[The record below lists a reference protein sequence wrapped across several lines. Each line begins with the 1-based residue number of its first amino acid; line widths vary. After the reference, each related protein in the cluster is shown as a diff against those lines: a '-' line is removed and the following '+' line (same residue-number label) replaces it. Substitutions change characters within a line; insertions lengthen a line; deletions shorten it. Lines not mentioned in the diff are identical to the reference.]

1 MLKLCVM
8 PAKKLFSV
16 FPLLFLAGCA
26 ISAPAPQASMPTL
39 QASTLPILGPG
50 CHTPDAATSDA
61 LWTLIPKANN
71 YVYNSTVVQVN
82 ATQQIVSYL
91 GDSGVVV
98 YLTLTGSDPST
109 WQDISDEPFQDDR
122 QGDDPALSD
131 TQNAI
136 YAAATQAWA
145 CALGA

>member
-1 MLKLCVM
+1 
-8 PAKKLFSV
+8 
-16 FPLLFLAGCA
+16 
-26 ISAPAPQASMPTL
+26 
-39 QASTLPILGPG
+39 
-50 CHTPDAATSDA
+50 